1 MVCALGAFFMGEIC
15 VIFKPWQPPG
25 QLIEVIMEIFTQEIE
40 KKLADNAAQ
49 PDESRR
55 PVLKLFGG
63 GACTWLISERIDD
76 DTLFGLCDLGLGFP
90 ELGSVSQSELL
101 GLRFQPLGLPIER
114 DLYFKPEK
122 TLGEYATQARES
134 GFIDA

>member
-1 MVCALGAFFMGEIC
+1 MGEIC
-15 VIFKPWQPPG
+15 VYYEIWQPPG
-25 QLIEVIMEIFTQEIE
+25 QLTEVTMQIFTQEIE

-49 PDESRR
+49 PEESRR

-63 GACTWLISERIDD
+63 GSCTWLISERIDN
-76 DTLFGLCDLGLGFP
+76 DTLFGLCDLGTGFP

-101 GLRFQPLGLPIER
+101 GLRFHPLGLPIER
-114 DLYFKPEK
+114 DLYFEPKK